1 MAAHADR
8 ASWIM
13 IHTMQL
19 TEYAKFEQIL
29 FEIASHKI
37 YIEVSNEKNDLS
49 YFRLVV
55 FFIAHQY
62 YI

>member
-1 MAAHADR
+1 
-8 ASWIM
+8 M